1 MTYLFHNNFRNSSLG
16 LKTKSYFMQI
26 KLNNVGK
33 RYRFEWIFKNVD
45 YIFEEGQAYAI
56 LGPNG
61 VGKSTLMKILSGYLS
76 PSKGDIYFYK
86 RPIKKKVDVD
96 EIYKNISYAAPYID
110 LIEELTLKE
119 AVKFHKRFKPF
130 YEGVTEQTIF
140 DLLSFKKAKNKEVRY
155 FSSGMKQRLKLV
167 LACCSD
173 TPILLLDEPT
183 TNLDAQ
189 GVDWYLSLIENYA
202 KDRLVI
208 VASNIE
214 HDYGFCNTYLNILD
228 YKTEGRR

>member
-1 MTYLFHNNFRNSSLG
+1 MF
-16 LKTKSYFMQI
+16 I
-26 KLNNVGK
+26 KLENVGK
-33 RYRFEWIFKNVD
+33 RYRYEWIFKNVNQG
-45 YIFEEGQAYAI
+45 FESGKAYAI

-76 PSKGDIYFYK
+76 PSKGTVSFSENELNSPLD
-86 RPIKKKVDVD
+86 PDDVFR
-96 EIYKNISYAAPYID
+96 NISYAAPYID

-119 AVKFHKRFKPF
+119 AIKFHQRFKPF
-130 YEGVTEQTIF
+130 CEGVTAETIF
-140 DLLSFKKAKNKEVRY
+140 DLLDFKKAKNKEIRF

-167 LACCSD
+167 LAFCSE

-189 GVDWYLSLIENYA
+189 GVDWYLNLVEQFA
-202 KDRLVI
+202 KDRLII

-214 HDYGFCNTYLNILD
+214 HDYRFCEKRLNILD
-228 YKTEGRR
+228 YKG

>member
-1 MTYLFHNNFRNSSLG
+1 MF
-16 LKTKSYFMQI
+16 I
-26 KLNNVGK
+26 KLENVGK
-33 RYRFEWIFKNVD
+33 RYRYEWIFKNVNQG
-45 YIFEEGQAYAI
+45 FESGKAYAI

-76 PSKGDIYFYK
+76 PSKGTVSFSENELNSPLD
-86 RPIKKKVDVD
+86 PDDVFR
-96 EIYKNISYAAPYID
+96 NISYAAPYID

-119 AVKFHKRFKPF
+119 AIKFHQRFKPF
-130 YEGVTEQTIF
+130 YEGVTAETIF
-140 DLLSFKKAKNKEVRY
+140 DLLDFKKAKNKEIRF

-167 LACCSD
+167 LAFCSE

-189 GVDWYLSLIENYA
+189 GVDWYLNLVEQFA
-202 KDRLVI
+202 KDRLII

-214 HDYGFCNTYLNILD
+214 HDYRFCEKRLNILD
-228 YKTEGRR
+228 YKG

>member
-1 MTYLFHNNFRNSSLG
+1 ML
-16 LKTKSYFMQI
+16 I
-26 KLNNVGK
+26 KLEDVGK
-33 RYRFEWIFKNVD
+33 RYRYEWIFKNVNQR
-45 YIFEEGQAYAI
+45 FESGNAYAI

-76 PSKGDIYFYK
+76 PSKGKIIFSEK
-86 RPIKKKVDVD
+86 EFSSPIDPDDVF
-96 EIYKNISYAAPYID
+96 KNISYAAPYID

-119 AVKFHKRFKPF
+119 AVKFHQRFKPF
-130 YEGVTEQTIF
+130 YEEVTEESIF
-140 DLLSFKKAKNKEVRY
+140 ELLNFKKAKNKEIRF

-167 LACCSD
+167 LAFCSE

-189 GVDWYLSLIENYA
+189 GVDWYLNLVEQFSKNRLI
-202 KDRLVI
+202 I

-214 HDYGFCNTYLNILD
+214 HDYRFCKEHLNIMD
-228 YKTEGRR
+228 YKA